1 MTLGNQ
7 KQGDFNLVGLLSN
20 DVEVKEQG
28 YYAED
33 SFSVSGAGV
42 TNRWDGAGTCR
53 FIAAGARQTYDD

>member
-1 MTLGNQ
+1 
-7 KQGDFNLVGLLSN
+7 VGLLSN